1 MKLSELLEKL
11 DTEERPYYG
20 QTDFFEECCS
30 GFGWAPL
37 EGNGFTY
44 RPIKEW
50 NCTDSWV
57 GDNAIYHNG
66 ELICITH
73 QPYRKSS
80 VEFKWVSK
88 EIYDRISAFVR
99 SLDECDEEDN
109 NSYIDFDSEVDT
121 TYRLKYTNQLLR
133 HHSTAFY
140 HGKKVTID
148 WDLSMQE
155 KRNEIVAENV
165 WVIGDG
171 DSQPIKVGMIEL
183 VFEVKLKGDTWGTG
197 TLEPQFD

>member
-1 MKLSELLEKL
+1 MKLSELLQKL

-20 QTDFFEECCS
+20 QTDFFEEI
-30 GFGWAPL
+30 FGGYNWVDLAS
-37 EGNGFTY
+37 NGFTY

-50 NCTDSWV
+50 NGTDSRV
-57 GDNAIYHNG
+57 GDNAIYYNG

-88 EIYDRISAFVR
+88 EVFDRVSAFVC
-99 SLDECDEEDN
+99 SLAESEEVDY

-121 TYRLKYTNQLLR
+121 TYRLEYTNQLLH

-148 WDLSMQE
+148 WDLSMRE
-155 KRNEIVAENV
+155 ERNDRIAENV
-165 WVIGDG
+165 WIIGDG

-183 VFEVKLKGDTWGTG
+183 VFEVKLKGDT
-197 TLEPQFD
+197 

>member
-1 MKLSELLEKL
+1 MKLSELLQKL
-11 DTEERPYYG
+11 DTEERPYSG
-20 QTDFFEECCS
+20 QTEFFEACICD
-30 GFGWAPL
+30 FGWAPL
-37 EGNGFTY
+37 KGNGFTY

-57 GDNAIYHNG
+57 GDHAIYYNE

-80 VEFKWVSK
+80 VEIKWVSK
-88 EIYDRISAFVR
+88 EVFDTISAFVR
-99 SLDECDEEDN
+99 SLVECDEEDD

-121 TYRLKYTNQLLR
+121 SYRLEYTNQLLH

-148 WDLSMQE
+148 WDLSMRE
-155 KRNEIVAENV
+155 DRNEIVAKNV
-165 WVIGDG
+165 LIIEDG
-171 DSQPIKVGMIEL
+171 DLQPIKVDIMEL
-183 VFEVKLKGDTWGTG
+183 VFMVKLKGDS
-197 TLEPQFD
+197 

>member
-11 DTEERPYYG
+11 DTEERPYSG
-20 QTDFFEECCS
+20 QTDFVEECCCY

-37 EGNGFTY
+37 AENGFTY

-57 GDNAIYHNG
+57 GDNAMYYNG

-88 EIYDRISAFVR
+88 EVYDRVSAFVR
-99 SLDECDEEDN
+99 SLVECDEEDN

-121 TYRLKYTNQLLR
+121 SYSLEYTNQLLH

-155 KRNEIVAENV
+155 NRKEIAAKNV
-165 WVIGDG
+165 WIIEDG
-171 DSQPIKVGMIEL
+171 NLQPIKVDIMEL
-183 VFEVKLKGDTWGTG
+183 VFEVQLKGDT
-197 TLEPQFD
+197 